1 MIQSVNPTT
10 GQVVETFEE
19 WSPGSTGRTLE
30 AIENAWK
37 DWSRTPDSE
46 RAAIL
51 RRTAEILRDN
61 KHELADCMAVE
72 MGKPITQGRLEIDK
86 SALVCDYYADNGE
99 AFLAPEPVE
108 GVGSKAFVSYAP
120 LGTVLAVMPWN
131 FPFWQVF
138 RIAAPTLMAGNAM
151 ALKHASNVPMCA
163 LAIENMFTQAGL
175 PDDVFRTL
183 MIGAGQVERVLAHD
197 SVAGV
202 CLTGSDAAGRSVAA
216 LAGRHLKR
224 SVMELGGSDPF
235 VVLADA
241 DLDKAVQV
249 ATCSRC
255 KNTGQACIAA
265 KRFIVMEAVY
275 DEFVARMKKS
285 MAALTVGDPHDPDT
299 YMGPMATRALRDELH
314 GQVRRCLEA
323 GGTLRLGGEVPEG
336 AGAFY
341 PPTIITD
348 VPVDAAVVQEELFGP
363 VALVF
368 KVSSEQEAIE
378 LANDTPYGLGGSIW
392 TANEDKGLEL
402 AAQIKTGSV
411 FVNALVSSTPL
422 LPFGGIKASGYGRE
436 LSAWGIR
443 EFVNVKTT
451 VVG

>member
-1 MIQSVNPTT
+1 MIRSVNPAT
-10 GQVVETFEE
+10 GQVVQTFEE
-19 WSPGSTGRTLE
+19 WSADTTRETLDGV
-30 AIENAWK
+30 AAAWEP
-37 DWSRTPDSE
+37 WSETALSE

-51 RRTAEILRDN
+51 RKAARILRDN
-61 KHELADCMAVE
+61 RIELADLMAME
-72 MGKPITQGRLEIDK
+72 MGKPVTQGRLEIDK
-86 SALVCDYYADNGE
+86 SALVCEYYAENAE
-99 AFLAPEPVE
+99 RHLAPEPVE
-108 GVGSKAFVSYAP
+108 GVGSKAFVSYEP

-151 ALKHASNVPMCA
+151 VLKHASNVPMCA
-163 LAIENMFTQAGL
+163 QAIEKVLDQAGL
-175 PDDVFRTL
+175 PENVFRTL
-183 MIGAGQVERVLAHD
+183 MIGAGQVENVLAHD

-216 LAGRHLKR
+216 VAGRNLKR

-249 ATCSRC
+249 AVCSRC

-265 KRFIVMEAVY
+265 KRFIVMEDVY
-275 DEFVARMKKS
+275 DEFVARMKDG
-285 MAALTVGDPHDPDT
+285 MTALKMGDPMDPET
-299 YMGPMATRALRDELH
+299 YLGPMATEVLRAELQH
-314 GQVRRCLEA
+314 QVDRCVEA
-323 GGTLRLGGEVPEG
+323 GGILVLGGSVPDG
-336 AGAFY
+336 PGAFY
-341 PPTIITD
+341 PPTIITN
-348 VPVDAAVVQEELFGP
+348 VSADAAVVQEELFGP

-368 KVSSEQEAIE
+368 KVGSEQEAVE
-378 LANDTPYGLGGSIW
+378 LANATPYGLGGSVW
-392 TANEDKGLEL
+392 AGDGNKGLEL
-402 AAQIKTGSV
+402 AARIRTGSV
-411 FVNALVSSTPL
+411 FVNALVSSTPE